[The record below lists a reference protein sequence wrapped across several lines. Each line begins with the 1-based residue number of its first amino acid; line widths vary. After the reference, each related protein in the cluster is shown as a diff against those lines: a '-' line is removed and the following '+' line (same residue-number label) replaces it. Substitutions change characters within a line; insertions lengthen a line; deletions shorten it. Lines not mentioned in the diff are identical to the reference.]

1 MDDYN
6 AALVKMKRNRFKD
19 LSLNKPKSFSE
30 LHKPLRVR
38 SFEVKP
44 GNSASSNKSTPRK
57 KANSTKS
64 SSPRLILPPI
74 TLQAKLVEEYQRSL
88 RKKSKKDQERIRF
101 PPIHQDSL
109 SKKPMAAQKVEG
121 AWY

>member
-6 AALVKMKRNRFKD
+6 AALVNMKRNRFKD

-44 GNSASSNKSTPRK
+44 GDSASSNKSTPRK

-74 TLQAKLVEEYQRSL
+74 TLQANS
-88 RKKSKKDQERIRF
+88 SKNIKR
-101 PPIHQDSL
+101 
-109 SKKPMAAQKVEG
+109 A
-121 AWY
+121 

>member
-1 MDDYN
+1 
-6 AALVKMKRNRFKD
+6 MKRSRFKD

-30 LHKPLRVR
+30 VHKPIRVR

-44 GNSASSNKSTPRK
+44 GDSASSHKSTPRK

-64 SSPRLILPPI
+64 SSPRLVLPPI
-74 TLQAKLVEEYQRSL
+74 TLQAKLVEEYQKSF
-88 RKKSKKDQERIRF
+88 RKKNKKDQQRIGL

-109 SKKPMAAQKVEG
+109 AKKPVAAQKVEG